1 MNNGYGALILL
12 FLGIGFIFVATT
24 AKGKAILGLL
34 FGGDVAP
41 TETTKQS
48 ENKTNNT
55 DNKLKPPSDVW
66 VDPKTRDEARLKL
79 GIYTK

>member
-24 AKGKAILGLL
+24 TKGKAILGLL
-34 FGGDVAP
+34 FDATPAP
-41 TETTKQS
+41 TETTKQA
-48 ENKTNNT
+48 EKTTNNV
-55 DNKLKPPSDVW
+55 DNKLKPKADVW
-66 VDPKTRDEARLKL
+66 VDPRL